1 MSTLALNIKTTSSRP
16 YALSWTHLNA
26 SKEDFRIFDRQN
38 RFTSHRLEESSRYH
52 RSESISNS
60 RHHRS
65 IEIKVDKMPPN
76 KGHRKPPLAKKPPLT
91 HFLCLP
97 LITATSKPQLEASIA
112 SFRETVAS
120 EHPQQT
126 ASENGV
132 TRIHPKA
139 IRPVGVMHCTL
150 GVMSLDQD
158 RLDKAIKLL
167 QSLDITQLLLSN
179 AADTSPGTSVDPQEI
194 TPKEP
199 LAKHERPV
207 SLQRPVSPPPVE
219 RASRE
224 TTSKSLTIDLKGL
237 VSMHVPEKTSI
248 VYIEPCDSTERLYP
262 FCLALQDIF
271 KKEGIIV
278 PDDRKLKLHATL
290 VNTIYAKGR
299 KSQGH
304 GSSANA
310 PMKIDAR
317 ALLDKYADFV
327 WAKDVVLDRIA
338 ICEMGAKKRIENG
351 EVVGEEY
358 TEVASVPLLAVQ
370 G

>member
-1 MSTLALNIKTTSSRP
+1 
-16 YALSWTHLNA
+16 
-26 SKEDFRIFDRQN
+26 
-38 RFTSHRLEESSRYH
+38 
-52 RSESISNS
+52 
-60 RHHRS
+60 
-65 IEIKVDKMPPN
+65 
-76 KGHRKPPLAKKPPLT
+76 
-91 HFLCLP
+91 
-97 LITATSKPQLEASIA
+97 
-112 SFRETVAS
+112 
-120 EHPQQT
+120 
-126 ASENGV
+126 
-132 TRIHPKA
+132 
-139 IRPVGVMHCTL
+139 MHCTL

-167 QSLDITQLLLSN
+167 QSLDITQLLRSTN
-179 AADTSPGTSVDPQEI
+179 AADTPPGTSTVDQQQEII

-199 LAKHERPV
+199 LAKDERPI
-207 SLQRPVSPPPVE
+207 SLRRPVSPPSAE
-219 RASRE
+219 RASRAA
-224 TTSKSLTIDLKGL
+224 TSDPLTIDLKGL

-248 VYIEPCDSTERLYP
+248 VYIEPCDSSERLYP
-262 FCLALQDIF
+262 FCLALQEIF
-271 KKEGIIV
+271 KREGILV

-304 GSSANA
+304 GSKANA

-370 G
+370 E

>member
-1 MSTLALNIKTTSSRP
+1 
-16 YALSWTHLNA
+16 
-26 SKEDFRIFDRQN
+26 
-38 RFTSHRLEESSRYH
+38 
-52 RSESISNS
+52 
-60 RHHRS
+60 
-65 IEIKVDKMPPN
+65 MPQH
-76 KGHRKPPLAKKPPLT
+76 KGSRKPPAAKKPPLT

-97 LITATSKPQLEASIA
+97 LVTRTSKPQLEASIGV
-112 SFRETVAS
+112 FRESVAS
-120 EHPQQT
+120 EQPQET

-139 IRPVGVMHCTL
+139 IRPVGAMHCTL

-167 QSLDITQLLLSN
+167 QSLDITQLLLSI
-179 AADTSPGTSVDPQEI
+179 AADTPLGTTVDPQEI

-199 LAKHERPV
+199 STKDQRPV
-207 SLQRPVSPPPVE
+207 PLRRPVSPPAE
-219 RASRE
+219 RASRA
-224 TTSKSLTIDLKGL
+224 TSDPLTIDLKGL

-248 VYIEPCDSTERLYP
+248 VYIEPCDSSERLYP

-271 KKEGIIV
+271 KREGILV
-278 PDDRKLKLHATL
+278 PDDRELKLHATL

-304 GSSANA
+304 GSKANA

-338 ICEMGAKKRIENG
+338 ICEMGAKKRIESG

-358 TEVASVPLLAVQ
+358 TEVASVPLLAV
-370 G
+370 

>member
-1 MSTLALNIKTTSSRP
+1 
-16 YALSWTHLNA
+16 
-26 SKEDFRIFDRQN
+26 
-38 RFTSHRLEESSRYH
+38 
-52 RSESISNS
+52 
-60 RHHRS
+60 
-65 IEIKVDKMPPN
+65 MPQH
-76 KGHRKPPLAKKPPLT
+76 KGHRKTPITKKPPLT

-132 TRIHPKA
+132 TRIIHSKA

-158 RLDKAIKLL
+158 RLDKAINIL
-167 QSLDITQLLLSN
+167 QSLDITQLLLCN
-179 AADTSPGTSVDPQEI
+179 AADTHRGTTSTVDPQGPQEII

-207 SLQRPVSPPPVE
+207 SLQRSASPPASE
-219 RASRE
+219 YALRA
-224 TTSKSLTIDLKGL
+224 TTSKPLAIDLKGL
-237 VSMHVPEKTSI
+237 VSMHDPEKTSI
-248 VYIEPCDSTERLYP
+248 VYIEPCDSSERLYP
-262 FCLALQDIF
+262 FCLAVQNIF
-271 KKEGIIV
+271 NEEGILV
-278 PDDRKLKLHATL
+278 PDDRKLRLHATL
-290 VNTIYAKGR
+290 VNTIYGKGR

-304 GSSANA
+304 GRNANA

-338 ICEMGAKKRIENG
+338 ICEMGAKQRIENG

-358 TEVASVPLLAVQ
+358 TEVASVPLPAMQ
-370 G
+370 D

>member
-1 MSTLALNIKTTSSRP
+1 
-16 YALSWTHLNA
+16 
-26 SKEDFRIFDRQN
+26 
-38 RFTSHRLEESSRYH
+38 
-52 RSESISNS
+52 
-60 RHHRS
+60 
-65 IEIKVDKMPPN
+65 MPQH
-76 KGHRKPPLAKKPPLT
+76 KGHRKPPAAKKQPLT

-97 LITATSKPQLEASIA
+97 LTTSTSKPQLEASIA
-112 SFRETVAS
+112 SFREHVAS
-120 EHPQQT
+120 EQPQET
-126 ASENGV
+126 ASEDGV
-132 TRIHPKA
+132 TRIIHPKA

-150 GVMSLDQD
+150 GVMSLDHD
-158 RLDKAIKLL
+158 RLDRAIKLL
-167 QSLDITQLLLSN
+167 QSLDITQLLLRSRS
-179 AADTSPGTSVDPQEI
+179 AADTPPGTTVDQQEII

-199 LAKHERPV
+199 STNDGRPI
-207 SLQRPVSPPPVE
+207 SLRRPVSPPPAE
-219 RASRE
+219 RASRAA
-224 TTSKSLTIDLKGL
+224 TSDPLTIDLKGL

-248 VYIEPCDSTERLYP
+248 VYIEPCDSSERLYP
-262 FCLALQDIF
+262 MCLALQEIF
-271 KKEGIIV
+271 KREGLLV

-304 GSSANA
+304 GSKANA

-370 G
+370 E

>member
-1 MSTLALNIKTTSSRP
+1 
-16 YALSWTHLNA
+16 
-26 SKEDFRIFDRQN
+26 
-38 RFTSHRLEESSRYH
+38 
-52 RSESISNS
+52 
-60 RHHRS
+60 
-65 IEIKVDKMPPN
+65 MPQH
-76 KGHRKPPLAKKPPLT
+76 KGSRKPPAAKKPPLT

-97 LITATSKPQLEASIA
+97 LVTRTSKPQLEASIGG
-112 SFRETVAS
+112 FRESVAS
-120 EHPQQT
+120 EQPQET

-139 IRPVGVMHCTL
+139 IRPVGAMHCTL

-167 QSLDITQLLLSN
+167 QSLDITQLLLSI
-179 AADTSPGTSVDPQEI
+179 AADTPPGTTVDPQEI

-199 LAKHERPV
+199 STKDQRPV
-207 SLQRPVSPPPVE
+207 SLRRPVSPPAE
-219 RASRE
+219 RASRA
-224 TTSKSLTIDLKGL
+224 TSDPLTIDLKGL

-248 VYIEPCDSTERLYP
+248 VYIEPCDSSERLYP

-271 KKEGIIV
+271 KREGILV
-278 PDDRKLKLHATL
+278 PDDRELKLHATL

-304 GSSANA
+304 GSKANA

-338 ICEMGAKKRIENG
+338 ICEMGAKKRIESG

-358 TEVASVPLLAVQ
+358 TEVASVPLLAV
-370 G
+370 